1 MKTDSLIRLLAT
13 EAPPPHK
20 HLVAHALAW
29 PLGLGLGISM
39 ALSVALLGVLPAQAF
54 LLSGIWAK
62 FVYALGLS
70 LTLIVLL
77 NRLYR
82 PGAPTHNAI
91 GLPLVIWL
99 VMTALG
105 AIELLMASELDRVQ
119 VIFGATWL
127 MCPWIVLGLS
137 LPVLMALLVASRTL
151 APTDLKTTGFAL
163 GLLAGS
169 VGALGYS
176 LACPET
182 SITFVAIWYSAG
194 IALTGLLGRLLAPR
208 VLRW

>member
-13 EAPPPHK
+13 EAQPPQK

-39 ALSVALLGVLPAQAF
+39 ALSLALIGFLPAQAF
-54 LLSGIWAK
+54 LLPGIWAK

-82 PGAPTHNAI
+82 PGAPTKKAI
-91 GLPLVIWL
+91 RAPLVVWL
-99 VMTALG
+99 VMSVLG
-105 AIELLMASELDRVQ
+105 GVYLLMASDLDRAQ
-119 VIFGATWL
+119 VIFGATWV

-137 LPVLMALLVASRTL
+137 VPVLMALLVAARPL
-151 APTDLKTTGFAL
+151 APTDLKTTGFAM

-176 LACPET
+176 FACPET

-194 IALTGLLGRLLAPR
+194 IVLTGLVGRLLAPR
-208 VLRW
+208 ILRW